1 MRKQDNL
8 LEIDINKV
16 KEYRKR
22 LHSYI
27 VSMQYFKSLLESGD
41 ITEEEYSLIERDVL
55 LKYRLPEDSLFRMN
69 LSRLDKEDK

>member
-8 LEIDINKV
+8 LKIDINKV

-55 LKYRLPEDSLFRMN
+55 LK
-69 LSRLDKEDK
+69 

>member
-55 LKYRLPEDSLFRMN
+55 LKYRLPEDSLFRMD
-69 LSRLDKEDK
+69 LRHIEDNKD

>member
-27 VSMQYFKSLLESGD
+27 VSMQYFKFLLESGD

-69 LSRLDKEDK
+69 LSMLDKEDK